1 MWLADGDSLMCYIV
15 MMFSRLLRYSYH
27 FLCADIGLLRILEI
41 SCYTRCYLH
50 LTYYLSLQDS
60 GLEAAVRR
68 HTSLSSTDSFDSE
81 QSPLPRGSIA
91 SSEGD
96 SSAEQLARPRQWSVT
111 SLDSLEST
119 SDSSLG
125 QRRAM
130 WSTTSG
136 ESSGSRS
143 WSATSMDLEATFLA
157 PLTHDQR
164 SMSVASLESAETDV
178 THLSAATSQGS
189 TSPDMKTKLS
199 LEKCTTAS
207 DRSSVSDK
215 TLGGNSPPR
224 DDSTPNSKS
233 SSGSS
238 QSQAETLVAQ

>member
-1 MWLADGDSLMCYIV
+1 M
-15 MMFSRLLRYSYH
+15 
-27 FLCADIGLLRILEI
+27 E
-41 SCYTRCYLH
+41 
-50 LTYYLSLQDS
+50 
-60 GLEAAVRR
+60 AVRR

-96 SSAEQLARPRQWSVT
+96 SLSEQLARPRQWSVT

-125 QRRAM
+125 RRAM

-143 WSATSMDLEATFLA
+143 WSATSMDLEASLLA
-157 PLTHDQR
+157 PLTHDSR

-189 TSPDMKTKLS
+189 RSPDMKTKLN

-215 TLGGNSPPR
+215 TLGGSSPTR

-238 QSQAETLVAQ
+238 HAETLVAQ